1 MPVAAYQAHDDI
13 AYAFMSIL
21 DHLTMLARVQDFCKM
36 TLVLDGYSAP
46 LTAGN
51 FAQRVLQGEFENRPL
66 QVEFA
71 SVIANPP
78 LAAPEGVH
86 SAC

>member
-1 MPVAAYQAHDDI
+1 
-13 AYAFMSIL
+13 
-21 DHLTMLARVQDFCKM
+21 M

-51 FAQRVLQGEFENRPL
+51 FAQRVLQGEFNNRPL

-71 SVIANPP
+71 SVISNPP
-78 LAAPEGVH
+78 LEAPEGQQPW
-86 SAC
+86 SL